1 MLDKESLLIILVLIY
16 PSSRDWY
23 FASGGSMIVADFFP
37 CAFEFESGDLYC
49 HCLPES
55 FCVRVFKHFCV
66 AVWLLRH
73 GVLME
78 VFTLR

>member
-1 MLDKESLLIILVLIY
+1 MLDKKSLLIILVLIY

-37 CAFEFESGDLYC
+37 CVFGFESSDLYC
-49 HCLPES
+49 YCLSKS
-55 FCVRVFKHFCV
+55 FRMRVFKHFCV

-73 GVLME
+73 GVSME